1 MSKANDLTG
10 KRFGRLLV
18 VERADNDSKGNTM
31 WECVC
36 DCGNI
41 ITTHGYCLT
50 GGTAKSCG
58 CTRKEKISKFNTET
72 KRTHGETHTRL
83 YTIWRG
89 MKVRCGNPTDR
100 AYSLYGGRGITICAE
115 WRDSFEAFRDWALN
129 NGYKDNLTIDRI
141 DNDRGYEPANCRWAT
156 ISEQNANRRHYK
168 HKKRRNEHD

>member
-18 VERADNDSKGNTM
+18 VGRADNDSKGNTM

-36 DCGNI
+36 DCGNR

-72 KRTHGETHTRL
+72 KRTHGEMGH
-83 YTIWRG
+83 
-89 MKVRCGNPTDR
+89 DFR
-100 AYSLYGGRGITICAE
+100 AEREQT
-115 WRDSFEAFRDWALN
+115 ALQAQ
-129 NGYKDNLTIDRI
+129 K
-141 DNDRGYEPANCRWAT
+141 E
-156 ISEQNANRRHYK
+156 E
-168 HKKRRNEHD
+168 KRT